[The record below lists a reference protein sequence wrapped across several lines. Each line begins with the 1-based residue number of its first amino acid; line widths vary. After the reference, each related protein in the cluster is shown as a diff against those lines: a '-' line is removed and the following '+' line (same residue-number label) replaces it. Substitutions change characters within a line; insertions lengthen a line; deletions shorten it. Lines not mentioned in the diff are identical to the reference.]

1 MGLHGIAKVTTI
13 IETIL
18 TCNYFLGFEIYGLFE
33 RKSIWVIIGMIYR
46 GILIIIYT
54 SVGLSFLAIADG
66 VETHVETQQNRWPD
80 SEYSIYNNEPNDVVS
95 TVRYFNFC
103 IFTA

>member
-1 MGLHGIAKVTTI
+1 MGLLEIAKVTTI
-13 IETIL
+13 IEIVL
-18 TCNYFLGFEIYGLFE
+18 SCNYFLGFEIYGLFE

-54 SVGLSFLAIADG
+54 SVGLSILAIADG
-66 VETHVETQQNRWPD
+66 VETHVETQQNRWSD
-80 SEYSIYNNEPNDVVS
+80 SGYSNEANDVVS

-103 IFTA
+103 MFTA

>member
-1 MGLHGIAKVTTI
+1 MGLLEIAKVTTI

-18 TCNYFLGFEIYGLFE
+18 TCNCFLGFEIYGLFE

-54 SVGLSFLAIADG
+54 SVGLSWLAVADV
-66 VETHVETQQNRWPD
+66 VENHQN
-80 SEYSIYNNEPNDVVS
+80 EYSIYNNEAKNVVS
-95 TVRYFNFC
+95 TARYFNFC

>member
-1 MGLHGIAKVTTI
+1 MGLLEIAKVTTI

-46 GILIIIYT
+46 GILIIIYFG
-54 SVGLSFLAIADG
+54 VGLSILAIADG
-66 VETHVETQQNRWPD
+66 VETQQNRWTD
-80 SEYSIYNNEPNDVVS
+80 SGYNSVAS
-95 TVRYFNFC
+95 TARYFNFC

>member
-1 MGLHGIAKVTTI
+1 MGLLEIAKVTTI

-18 TCNYFLGFEIYGLFE
+18 SCNCFLGFEIYGLFE

-54 SVGLSFLAIADG
+54 SVGLSWLAVADA
-66 VETHVETQQNRWPD
+66 VETH
-80 SEYSIYNNEPNDVVS
+80 SEYSIYNNEAKNVVS
-95 TVRYFNFC
+95 TARYFNFC

>member
-1 MGLHGIAKVTTI
+1 MGLLEIAKVTTI

-18 TCNYFLGFEIYGLFE
+18 SCNCFLGFEIYGLFE

-54 SVGLSFLAIADG
+54 SVGLSWLAVADV
-66 VETHVETQQNRWPD
+66 VETH
-80 SEYSIYNNEPNDVVS
+80 SEYSIYNNEAKNVVS
-95 TVRYFNFC
+95 TARYFNFC